1 MQTDGYPCP
10 SRPALCDLIA
20 HVTQIQSP
28 SPPVVLDRPCQLLSL
43 WLPILWCVYARI
55 PPLFFNHMLSLALLM
70 TSLWL
75 AFGPEVLCLLPFVL
89 ILLVK
94 LSQSWG
100 TPISSL
106 QGWPRVGALQANKT
120 SDLRPLVRA
129 AVPFAFN
136 VSKSCPM
143 RNGWSIKGFLP
154 GEEKVEETKHLPS
167 TLSPC
172 QGVGRMWWPTEE
184 TGPMDGACQ
193 KIDLA

>member
-1 MQTDGYPCP
+1 MVCLCP
-10 SRPALCDLIA
+10 N
-20 HVTQIQSP
+20 
-28 SPPVVLDRPCQLLSL
+28 
-43 WLPILWCVYARI
+43 